1 MLALAAGPVSPQ
13 SSVPRTDQPQSAPDR
28 DYFVCPMH
36 PEVRSPVPGECPKCR
51 MVLVPAIL
59 DRIEYPMQVGVV
71 PRNFRPGETV
81 QLTFSISDPK
91 TGKPV
96 AEFLPVH
103 TRLLH
108 LFVISEDLQWFLH
121 EHPEL
126 RRDGAFHYA
135 TKFPKPGM
143 YRMLADFYPQG
154 GMPQG
159 AVATVFAP
167 GVSAPPPKLQQDL
180 TAKRGENL
188 QFDLKLDP
196 PEPVAGQLTRLIIRV
211 SPESG
216 LEQYLGAWAHMLA
229 ASDDLIDLIH
239 DHPWLA
245 DGGPQMQFNVIFP
258 RARTYRVWIQ
268 AQRNGVVNTAA
279 FNVSASELTGPR
291 DR

>member
-1 MLALAAGPVSPQ
+1 
-13 SSVPRTDQPQSAPDR
+13 
-28 DYFVCPMH
+28 
-36 PEVRSPVPGECPKCR
+36 
-51 MVLVPAIL
+51 
-59 DRIEYPMQVGVV
+59 
-71 PRNFRPGETV
+71 
-81 QLTFSISDPK
+81 
-91 TGKPV
+91 
-96 AEFLPVH
+96 
-103 TRLLH
+103 
-108 LFVISEDLQWFLH
+108 
-121 EHPEL
+121 
-126 RRDGAFHYA
+126 
-135 TKFPKPGM
+135 
-143 YRMLADFYPQG
+143 
-154 GMPQG
+154 MPQG
-159 AVATVFAP
+159 AVATIFAP
-167 GVSAPPPKLQQDL
+167 GVSAAPPKLQQDL

-188 QFDLKLDP
+188 QFELKLDP